1 MILALMPRIN
11 ALFSINH
18 KFENMK
24 RIILS
29 AAVATMMFASCQNEN
44 LVNQTADGRMFT
56 LEVNQGMNSRTE
68 LNGMQT
74 VWSEGDQIYVTSA
87 DGKTTGVLTLIG
99 KGGEANGTFSG
110 FVYGNGELRYS
121 VYPVPTETGLN
132 LGSTDARRLD
142 APMTGE
148 INGGESTFIN
158 SCGLVKLNVLGLE
171 EGDVVKVEADDMEI
185 GSVLKYD
192 LATNSW
198 VKKTVGT
205 TITVTGA
212 QDATEFFVPVYTT
225 NSTATDVTLEVSV
238 NNGAAI
244 GVTVPVAVKGV
255 NAEAPVLAVTESG
268 VSNIEEIPVDNSKY
282 KYITATGT
290 ELENG
295 KILYDAINKAEEG
308 SYIFVSNGTYLGT
321 DGQTSRHNATKN
333 ITIIGEDKTK
343 TIIKG
348 QKYGMVIQDSKDPNS
363 KMNVT
368 LKNLTIKTEHDWAS
382 ALYVKYNII
391 VDVYDVILSSK
402 GQTAI
407 LLDNCNIY
415 DDGKYYTRE
424 DKFGT
429 TVNAYNVTIDDND
442 LVEFNGNPCDAYP
455 SEKLTYTYFNYEGG
469 NINKC
474 QPQSVSKGKDNHFVN
489 GVCINPSK

>member
-1 MILALMPRIN
+1 M
-11 ALFSINH
+11 
-18 KFENMK
+18 
-24 RIILS
+24 S
-29 AAVATMMFASCQNEN
+29 AAVVTMMLASCTNEE
-44 LVNQTADGRMFT
+44 LVNQTTDGRMFT
-56 LEVNQGMNSRTE
+56 LEVTKGANSRTA
-68 LNGMQT
+68 LDGLQT
-74 VWSEGDQIYVTSA
+74 VWSEGDKIYVTSE
-87 DGKTTGVLTLIG
+87 DGKTTGVLTLASKPG
-99 KGGEANGTFSG
+99 LPDGTFQG
-110 FVYGNGELRYS
+110 YIFGEGELKYS
-121 VYPVPTETGLN
+121 VYPVPTQEGLN
-132 LGSTDARRLD
+132 LGVADVNKLD
-142 APMTGE
+142 APMTGV
-148 INGGESTFIN
+148 INAGTASFVN
-158 SCGLVKLNVLGLE
+158 SCGLVKLNILGL
-171 EGDVVKVEADDMEI
+171 GNDDVVKVSGDEI
-185 GSVLKYD
+185 GSVMEYD

-198 VKKTVGT
+198 VKKSAGT
-205 TITVTGA
+205 TITITGA